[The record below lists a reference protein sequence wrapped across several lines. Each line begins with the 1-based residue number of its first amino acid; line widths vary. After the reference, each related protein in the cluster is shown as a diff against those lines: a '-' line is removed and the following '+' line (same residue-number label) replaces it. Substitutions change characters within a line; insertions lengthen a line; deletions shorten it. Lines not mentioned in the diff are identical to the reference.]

1 MGPMNQTHGSPTR
14 RCDPRDEPQKRN
26 HTMPNPVVSIVIPAF
41 NAAGT
46 IAEALASVRAQTFAD
61 YEVIVVDDASNDDTV
76 AVANSESSSS
86 PNYRIISL
94 PSNRGP
100 ATARNAGISAARG
113 EWIAFL
119 DGDDAWLPWKLEL
132 QFEMVKAH
140 DTCDAFCGTSVAMGV
155 PVPLPHAGIQS
166 GLVRTFTTRELA
178 IRNEVATSTVLVRKI
193 AVERAGLFDEQF
205 RGPEDYD
212 LWMRL
217 AAKSPIMKLDYPLSH
232 YRHMEGSLSRDDR
245 KFLPQVLRVLDK
257 AYSNGG
263 ALHGIP
269 TEGRARAYQYLCAAW
284 MAAER
289 NAHGRAFHLCLSSLM
304 HWPLSFQPYIRLPW
318 CRTKLL
324 VGLLRSLVGM

>member
-1 MGPMNQTHGSPTR
+1 MKKP
-14 RCDPRDEPQKRN
+14 C
-26 HTMPNPVVSIVIPAF
+26 VSIIIPTY
-41 NAAGT
+41 NAAKT
-46 IAEALASVRAQTFAD
+46 IGDALASVRAQTFTD
-61 YEVIVVDDASNDDTV
+61 YEVIVVDDASTDDTV
-76 AVANSESSSS
+76 AVANSESSNL
-86 PNYRIISL
+86 PNYRIISR
-94 PSNRGP
+94 PSNGGP
-100 ATARNAGISAARG
+100 AAARNAGISAAKG

-119 DGDDAWLPWKLEL
+119 DGDDAWLPWKLDL
-132 QFEMVKAH
+132 QFELVKAH
-140 DTCDAFCGTSVAMGV
+140 DTCDAFCGTSIAMGA
-155 PVPLPHAGIQS
+155 PAPLPHAGIQS

-178 IRNEVATSTVLVRKI
+178 IRNEVATSTVLARKS
-193 AVERAGLFDEQF
+193 ALERAELFDEQF

-217 AAKSPIMKLDYPLSH
+217 AAKSPIMKLDYPLSQ

-257 AYSNGG
+257 AYAKGG

-289 NAHGRAFHLCLSSLM
+289 NAHGRAFHLCLSSFM
-304 HWPLSFQPYIRLPW
+304 HWPLSFRPYLRLPW

-324 VGLLRSLVGM
+324 VGLLRSWAGGQRESTGTEDRKGHKGQLRE